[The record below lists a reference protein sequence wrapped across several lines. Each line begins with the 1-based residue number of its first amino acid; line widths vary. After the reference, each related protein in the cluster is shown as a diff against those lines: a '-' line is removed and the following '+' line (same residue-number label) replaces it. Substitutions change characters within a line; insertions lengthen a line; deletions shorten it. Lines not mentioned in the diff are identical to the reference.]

1 MRPGRPAGQAGQP
14 VPRRP
19 GGDGL
24 RRGRRGRRAARQ
36 GRRFA
41 DLEFALA
48 TAAGL
53 IGPHTV
59 CVTTVHE
66 LQVCVAGTIPLTSHD
81 VRLDFIVT
89 PERVIDCRRDGP
101 RPAAGICWDDLTEE
115 KIAAIPLLA
124 AQRQARHEPG

>member
-1 MRPGRPAGQAGQP
+1 MGCVAAGEDGARLGK
-14 VPRRP
+14 
-19 GGDGL
+19 GGG
-24 RRGRRGRRAARQ
+24 
-36 GRRFA
+36 FA

-66 LQVCVAGTIPLTSHD
+66 LQVCAAGTIPLTGHD
-81 VRLDFIVT
+81 VPVDFVVT
-89 PERVIDCRRDGP
+89 PERVIDCRRDEP
-101 RPAAGICWDDLTEE
+101 RPAVGICWEDLTEE

-124 AQRQARHEPG
+124 AQRP